1 MVSLYTFLTYN
12 FFTFRLG
19 RLPGRVSTTEVGE
32 AATRCEKE
40 EVTGDEDKIARAVRE
55 LWQVLISFYM

>member
-19 RLPGRVSTTEVGE
+19 RVSTTEVGE

-40 EVTGDEDKIARAVRE
+40 ELTGDEDKIARAVRE